1 MSTMNAYRLPPY
13 IRLDLGYSFLWRREK
28 VTHELGISIYNVL
41 NRRNPY
47 LIFHENGRWRQ
58 LSLLS
63 IVPSVRWEIRF

>member
-1 MSTMNAYRLPPY
+1 M
-13 IRLDLGYSFLWRREK
+13 
-28 VTHELGISIYNVL
+28 THELGISIYNVL